1 MSKSEVKLYRW
12 FNTLLWGNTVA
23 LSWTWG
29 LGLFFSIQF
38 TTQFGL
44 PGLLSFAIPNG
55 LGLIAFGF
63 ITHHLAR
70 REAGGS
76 ESLGK
81 FFTAWS
87 RPFRLIL
94 FLYQL
99 LAITLTIFAL
109 IRYGWMPLGFQPEI
123 LFLPLILLV
132 ILAAGILFGEEFNIR
147 RIKWSHGVI
156 FLILAVAMG
165 FLITAPWLFTKQAP
179 TLAVSKPPVGDWNFW
194 GYFIPIIIGFL
205 LGPWFDLQQW
215 QRAIQM
221 HRERVSVAAAYIAGG
236 VQFFLLVVFH
246 GLLAVWV
253 LGLSGTQL
261 LRSGLGGHIY
271 GHDVVMR
278 FLFEKA
284 AEHPW
289 IFGAYCVFLC
299 GCILT
304 TLDSGYIALRWFL
317 QSNVRTSVNA
327 IFALIPTGLVTSPIP
342 LFLVCGAIAL
352 IAAAVGLELEYFMI
366 FYATFFVGYSALGIA
381 RCYINTPANCIPQI
395 KMFCIGSLA
404 VVIFAFGYL
413 LTYPIFMIIG
423 SLLPLGYVLWMLAK
437 PTFSEDFVSG
447 TEELGASA
455 DDMSPMAAPTMPA
468 AQSAESSGGPVPLR
482 TTLVETAAAIGDAA
496 KSLVGA
502 VQHPL
507 GGHFEDKWF
516 VHSFVATYADTNSV
530 GNVYFGMYA
539 MWVGKTRE
547 LFFNRVMPK
556 FNLKNTT
563 FYILTRSFEHKF
575 VRETRE
581 FETVSVRIRIANY
594 NRKFVTLEHEIYDA
608 QQLLLGKG
616 RQSLLFVSS
625 GDYKMIDAP
634 EEVLMAFLPYA

>member
-1 MSKSEVKLYRW
+1 MSSSEIHPYRW
-12 FNTLLWGNTVA
+12 FNTLLWGNTVT
-23 LSWTWG
+23 LSWMWG
-29 LGLFFSIQF
+29 LGLFFSVQF

-44 PGLLSFAIPNG
+44 FGLLSFAIPNC
-55 LGLIAFGF
+55 LGLIGFGL

-70 REAGGS
+70 RQAGGS

-87 RPFRLIL
+87 RPFRLVF

-109 IRYGWMPLGFQPEI
+109 IRYGWMPLGLEPAI
-123 LFLPLILLV
+123 LYLPLILLV

-156 FLILAVAMG
+156 FLIIAGAIGIL
-165 FLITAPWLFTKQAP
+165 LSAPSHIDTGLTEVTVEKLP
-179 TLAVSKPPVGDWNFW
+179 TDDWNYW
-194 GYFIPIIIGFL
+194 GYIVPIIIGFL
-205 LGPWFDLQQW
+205 LGPWLDLQQW

-221 HRERVSVAAAYIAGG
+221 HRERVSVAAAYMVGAL
-236 VQFFLLVVFH
+236 QFFLLLMFH
-246 GLLAVWV
+246 GFLALWA
-253 LGLSGTQL
+253 
-261 LRSGLGGHIY
+261 LRAGGAEYLRGGLGGHVY
-271 GHDVVMR
+271 GHDSIMN
-278 FLFEKA
+278 LLSGLA

-299 GCILT
+299 ACVLT

-317 QSNVRTSVNA
+317 QSNVKTSVNA
-327 IFALIPTGLVTSPIP
+327 IFALVPTALVTSPIP
-342 LFLVCGAIAL
+342 LFIFCGAVAL

-366 FYATFFVGYSALGIA
+366 FYATFFVGYSALAIA
-381 RCYINTPANCIPQI
+381 RCYVNTPANRIPQI
-395 KMFCIGSLA
+395 KMFCLGSLA

-413 LTYPIFMIIG
+413 LGYPIFMIIG
-423 SLLPLGYVLWMLAK
+423 SLLPLGYVIWTLAK
-437 PTFSEDFVSG
+437 PTASEDFVSDADQ
-447 TEELGASA
+447 LGAPA
-455 DDMSPMAAPTMPA
+455 EDLSPMAAPTMPA
-468 AQSAESSGGPVPLR
+468 AEIVAGAAPAAPTIAGA
-482 TTLVETAAAIGDAA
+482 AAAITGAA
-496 KSLVGA
+496 RSLVDA

-507 GGHFEDKWF
+507 GGHFEGKWF
-516 VHSFVATYADTNSV
+516 VHTFVATYADTNSV

-556 FNLKNTT
+556 FNLKNTS

-581 FETVSVRIRIANY
+581 FETVSVRIRIAGY
-594 NRKFVTLEHEIYDA
+594 NRKFCTLEHEVYDS
-608 QQLLLGKG
+608 QNHLLGKG
-616 RQSLLFVSS
+616 QQSLLFVSS
-625 GDYKMIDAP
+625 SDYKMIDVPA
-634 EEVLMAFLPYA
+634 EVHTAFVPYV

>member
-1 MSKSEVKLYRW
+1 MAAKEINPYRW

-23 LSWTWG
+23 LSWMWG
-29 LGLFFSIQF
+29 LGLFFSVQF

-44 PGLLSFAIPNG
+44 VGLLSFAIPNC
-55 LGLIAFGF
+55 LGLVGFGL

-70 REAGGS
+70 RQAGGS
-76 ESLGK
+76 ESLGR
-81 FFTAWS
+81 FSTGWS
-87 RPFRLIL
+87 RPLRLIF

-109 IRYGWMPLGFQPEI
+109 IRYGWMPLGLEPQI
-123 LFLPLILLV
+123 LYLPLILLV

-156 FLILAVAMG
+156 FLIIAAAIGILLSAPSHISPA
-165 FLITAPWLFTKQAP
+165 LPSITVEKLP
-179 TLAVSKPPVGDWNFW
+179 TDDWNFW
-194 GYFIPIIIGFL
+194 GYIIPIIIGFL
-205 LGPWFDLQQW
+205 LGPWLDLQQW

-221 HRERVSVAAAYIAGG
+221 HRERVSVAAAYIIGAT
-236 VQFFLLVVFH
+236 QFFLLLLFH
-246 GLLAVWV
+246 GFLALWA
-253 LGLSGTQL
+253 LGAGAGKFLHE
-261 LRSGLGGHIY
+261 GLGGHMY
-271 GHDVVMR
+271 GHDSVMR
-278 FLFEKA
+278 LLFEKA

-299 GCILT
+299 ACALT

-327 IFALIPTGLVTSPIP
+327 IFALIPTSLVTSPIP
-342 LFLVCGAIAL
+342 IFLFCGAVAL
-352 IAAAVGLELEYFMI
+352 IGAAVGLELEYFMI

-381 RCYINTPANCIPQI
+381 RCYINTPANRIPQI
-395 KMFCIGSLA
+395 KMFCLGSLA

-413 LTYPIFMIIG
+413 LAYPAFMIIG
-423 SLLPLGYVLWMLAK
+423 SLLPLGYVIWTLSK
-437 PTFSEDFVSG
+437 PTAAEDFVSD
-447 TEELGASA
+447 TDALGAPA
-455 DDMSPMAAPTMPA
+455 DEMSPMAAPTMPA
-468 AQSAESSGGPVPLR
+468 AQGPAAPAR
-482 TTLVETAAAIGDAA
+482 TNLVETVAETAAAIGEAA
-496 KSLVGA
+496 KSLVGS
-502 VQHPL
+502 VQHSL
-507 GGHFEDKWF
+507 TGHFEGKWF

-556 FNLKNTT
+556 FNLKDTP

-581 FETVSVRIRIANY
+581 FETVSVRIRIGGY
-594 NRKFVTLEHEIYDA
+594 NRKFVTLEHEIYDS
-608 QQLLLGKG
+608 QNHLLGKG
-616 RQSLLFVSS
+616 QQSLLFVSS
-625 GDYKMIDAP
+625 ADYKMIDVP
-634 EEVLMAFLPYA
+634 TEVHSAFLPYA

>member
-1 MSKSEVKLYRW
+1 MPASELKPPRW

-23 LSWTWG
+23 LSWMWG
-29 LGLFFSIQF
+29 LGLFFSVQF

-44 PGLLSFAIPNG
+44 FGLLSFAIPNC
-55 LGLIAFGF
+55 LGLIFFGL

-70 REAGGS
+70 RQAGGS

-81 FFTAWS
+81 FFTGWS
-87 RPFRLIL
+87 RPFRLIF

-109 IRYGWMPLGFQPEI
+109 IRYGWMPLGLSPEV
-123 LFLPLILLV
+123 LYLPLILLV
-132 ILAAGILFGEEFNIR
+132 VLAAGILFGEEFNIR

-156 FLILAVAMG
+156 FLIVAGAVAI
-165 FLITAPWLFTKQAP
+165 LLSAPARISPDLSAVQVRKLP
-179 TLAVSKPPVGDWNFW
+179 TDDWNYW
-194 GYFIPIIIGFL
+194 GYMVPIFIGFL
-205 LGPWFDLQQW
+205 LGPWLDLQQW

-221 HRERVSVAAAYIAGG
+221 HRERVSVAAAYVAGA
-236 VQFFLLVVFH
+236 VQFFLLLLFH
-246 GLLAVWV
+246 GVLALWA
-253 LGLSGTQL
+253 LGAGAGRFLH
-261 LRSGLGGHIY
+261 SGLGNHVY
-271 GHDVVMR
+271 GHDAVMR
-278 FLFEKA
+278 LLFEKA

-299 GCILT
+299 ACVLT

-327 IFALIPTGLVTSPIP
+327 IFALVPTSLVTSPIP
-342 LFLVCGAIAL
+342 LFLFCGVIAL
-352 IAAAVGLELEYFMI
+352 AGAALGLELEYFMI
-366 FYATFFVGYSALGIA
+366 FYATFFVGYSALAVA
-381 RCYINTPANCIPQI
+381 RCYVNTPANRIPQV
-395 KMFCIGSLA
+395 KMFCLGSLA

-413 LTYPIFMIIG
+413 LGYPVFMIIG
-423 SLLPLGYVLWMLAK
+423 SLLPLGYVIWTLAK
-437 PTFSEDFVSG
+437 PTAGEDFVSDADQ
-447 TEELGASA
+447 LGAVA
-455 DDMSPMAAPTMPA
+455 DDMSLLASPAMPA
-468 AQSAESSGGPVPLR
+468 AASMARPAAEAPATLTETARS
-482 TTLVETAAAIGDAA
+482 LVE
-496 KSLVGA
+496 A

-507 GGHFEDKWF
+507 GGHFEGKWF

-556 FNLKNTT
+556 FNLKQTP

-581 FETVSVRIRIANY
+581 FETVSVRIRIGSY
-594 NRKFVTLEHEIYDA
+594 NRKFVTLEHEIYDS
-608 QQLLLGKG
+608 QNHLLGKG
-616 RQSLLFVSS
+616 QQSLLFVASA
-625 GDYKMIDAP
+625 DYKMIDVPA
-634 EEVLMAFLPYA
+634 EVHAAFIPYV